1 MDMDI
6 PSCTSFYGLQ
16 HFQKKSAQSNRINSD
31 AFSDNEQS
39 AKECQKSIRNI
50 RKFKN
55 IFLKSI
61 LLFQG
66 QHFGCWSRRYVINEK
81 V

>member
-1 MDMDI
+1 MHHFKQFVLIEFWTINLMDMDI
-6 PSCTSFYGLQ
+6 PQCTFFYGLQ
-16 HFQKKSAQSNRINSD
+16 NFQKKSAQRNRINSD

-39 AKECQKSIRNI
+39 AKEYQKSIRNI

-61 LLFQG
+61 FLF
-66 QHFGCWSRRYVINEK
+66 
-81 V
+81 